1 MTRSH
6 LLLSVIV
13 LVLVCPSFS
22 FPPDDPNSDE
32 HVTSVSVSVRRITKT
47 KGNISVRINRKRE
60 TLKLKIKRRASR
72 RLLQNYGPNTLLNNT
87 RLNFDDPEFDEL
99 TKNKTNC
106 RESVQEQNRREPFP
120 DFNNRSKAATPEQLG
135 IWDWSQAF
143 ASEGNEKLQMEPK
156 ISNAKTQ
163 EMTNTAGESRGPI
176 QSTATQSSTTFANPR
191 NFAEENYIKMRKLKF
206 KPREDRSSSTTERT
220 TMMTKKTSKSTL
232 STVKETT
239 SSVTVSVFSS
249 TLATSTSTK
258 TSRTSTTLTTST
270 KSSTSASVST
280 TQAIFKTSSS
290 TSTTHTTE
298 KDSIV
303 TTTLTE
309 PTIITT
315 ENYEKMIQGKI
326 VKVKSDLSLL
336 LNFNENLLHFGGSIM
351 NKAAET
357 KVKNFLNG
365 ISQLIASPD
374 GKSSKENELNA
385 ASQILNA
392 TEDIS
397 DILASTL
404 SVGSKTD
411 IKMTNITM
419 TVMKKIQGKNTSSLW
434 ETEKVKVNLPD
445 QQDIAESDS
454 TITTS
459 FTSFDNL
466 GNMMN
471 VNENINGPVLSV
483 HIVKKDI
490 KKRSVTLSKP
500 ISFSIH
506 HEPLSAFH
514 TPKCVYWNFREKIW
528 SEDGCFEIAIKRTAT
543 TTHCECHHLTNFA
556 LSVVKEVP
564 TTTVTSGTVDSNKW
578 DALEHFSAEPSI
590 TINPD
595 YFDETLNEGN
605 YNFVTPSTKSPS
617 VYTDFIV
624 SSQPRILRLQSST
637 ESTTKQDNTTSIVE
651 KRERL
656 KNRELFNE
664 FHETPEENGY
674 TTKPDASY
682 EDFWDGE
689 PLNSVE
695 NVGRRD
701 NREDELYSEYEKSSQ
716 WVFINS
722 FIDLESKNQPLRLEK
737 LERKE
742 IEINEANIEV
752 SISEDSQKDQA
763 WIKIAGSTSATL
775 LLLMFLFGIGA
786 FLCWLRVKSRKG
798 KFLLRRASSSIGSVS
813 SLRSLY
819 SKDHSSSCERL
830 SLDNFL
836 KSLEEA

>member
-1 MTRSH
+1 
-6 LLLSVIV
+6 
-13 LVLVCPSFS
+13 
-22 FPPDDPNSDE
+22 
-32 HVTSVSVSVRRITKT
+32 VTSVSVSVRRITKT

-87 RLNFDDPEFDEL
+87 RLNFGDPEFHEL

-106 RESVQEQNRREPFP
+106 REPVQEQNRREPFP

-163 EMTNTAGESRGPI
+163 EITNAAGQSRRPT
-176 QSTATQSSTTFANPR
+176 QSTTTQSSTTFANPR

-206 KPREDRSSSTTERT
+206 KPREDPSSSTTKRT
-220 TMMTKKTSKSTL
+220 TIMTKKTSKSTL

-239 SSVTVSVFSS
+239 SSVTVSTFSS
-249 TLATSTSTK
+249 
-258 TSRTSTTLTTST
+258 TLTTST
-270 KSSTSASVST
+270 STTTSTTSSTTVSVST
-280 TQAIFKTSSS
+280 TQATLKTSPT

-298 KDSIV
+298 KIPTV
-303 TTTLTE
+303 TTTFTE
-309 PTIITT
+309 PTISTT

-365 ISQLIASPD
+365 ISQLIASPN
-374 GKSSKENELNA
+374 GKASKENELNA
-385 ASQILNA
+385 ATQILNA

-419 TVMKKIQGKNTSSLW
+419 TVMKKIKGRNTSSLW

-471 VNENINGPVLSV
+471 IDENINGPVLSV
-483 HIVKKDI
+483 HIIKKDI

-506 HEPLSAFH
+506 HEPLNAFH

-564 TTTVTSGTVDSNKW
+564 TTTVTSKTVDSNKW
-578 DALEHFSAEPSI
+578 DALEHFSAKPSI

-637 ESTTKQDNTTSIVE
+637 ESTTKQDNTTSTVE
-651 KRERL
+651 RQERL
-656 KNRELFNE
+656 KKEEIFNE
-664 FHETPEENGY
+664 FHDAPEENGY
-674 TTKPDASY
+674 ATRPDASY

-737 LERKE
+737 LERNELE
-742 IEINEANIEV
+742 IKEANIEV
-752 SISEDSQKDQA
+752 NISEDSQKDQT
-763 WIKIAGSTSATL
+763 WIKIAGSTSASL
-775 LLLMFLFGIGA
+775 LLLMLLFGLGA
-786 FLCWLRVKSRKG
+786 FLCWLKVKSRKG